1 MANLSVSNPPQ
12 AIKEI
17 VNTTETEHLISIVTG
32 SLLEQVLTAVVLTL
46 FWLYVNIV
54 NGFLIYV
61 IKKTNTLCENVHY
74 NLLSLY
80 MFCDIIYSNLLCFQI
95 LPATIANNV
104 LVFSFYYCSIVSAI
118 AKTIFCFSIHML
130 GYLAIERLIFFRYPF
145 RYNRYFTKNKI
156 KITSII
162 LLSMPMLYTIVTDA
176 IFVRI
181 PVTTRMYCI
190 LPESY
195 RKKANLIV
203 IGFFVGPT
211 LLISICTLI
220 SLGLLVKK
228 HQARLNS
235 MDAMATQQPIKNM
248 LTNLKGHMKKLLSI
262 SGTFL
267 LAILP
272 GIIIRLVLF
281 PSGATWE
288 EVDTRTD
295 MTVFIWAK
303 IGWFVEMILSRF
315 INPIIYLTHLP
326 DLKRAVWRRLHR
338 Q

>member
-1 MANLSVSNPPQ
+1 MMDNLSVSHPAQDPTD
-12 AIKEI
+12 I
-17 VNTTETEHLISIVTG
+17 VNTTEVLPPIVTS
-32 SLLEQVLTAVVLTL
+32 SLLEQVLTAVGVAV

-80 MFCDIIYSNLLCFQI
+80 MLCDIIYSNLLFFQI

-104 LVFSFYYCSIVSAI
+104 LVFSYYYCSIGSAI
-118 AKTIFCFSIHML
+118 AKAIFCFSIHML
-130 GYLAIERLIFFRYPF
+130 GYLAIERLVFFRYPF
-145 RYNRYFTKNKI
+145 RYRRYFTKTKI

-162 LLSMPMLYTIVTDA
+162 LLSLPMLYIIVTDA
-176 IFVRI
+176 IFVRV

-190 LPESY
+190 LPDSY

-203 IGFFVGPT
+203 IGFFFGPT
-211 LLISICTLI
+211 ILISICTLI
-220 SLGLLVKK
+220 SLVLLVKK
-228 HQARLNS
+228 HQDRLNP
-235 MDAMATQQPIKNM
+235 MDAMATQQPMKNM
-248 LTNLKGHMKKLLSI
+248 LTNVKGHIKMLLSV

-272 GIIIRLVLF
+272 GMIIRLVLF
-281 PSGATWE
+281 PSGATWK
-288 EVDTRTD
+288 EVDTRTN

-303 IGWFVEMILSRF
+303 IGWFVEMVLSSF
-315 INPIIYLTHLP
+315 INPFIYVTHLP
-326 DLKRAVWRRLHR
+326 DLRRAVWTRLHR
-338 Q
+338 G